1 MKAFAIFHMIL
12 FDTDTDICGKSLDC
26 TAAVATVATAAAA
39 TVAAATVASATAAVA
54 TEATAVTFV
63 VFFLVE

>member
-39 TVAAATVASATAAVA
+39 TVAAATVASATVAVA
-54 TEATAVTFV
+54 MAATAVTLV
-63 VFFLVE
+63 VFLVG